1 MKIKRFLDLTHKA
14 WTYFLE
20 AMEQPTVLPSVAWLI
35 MVKGVHLRELLKLNR
50 HRAWLRVA
58 GIHTVLDVGAST
70 GQFSSAIRAI
80 LPDAQIYAFEPVPE
94 CYQTLSKKMAKWE
107 RFQAFCVAIGDRTG
121 RVQFWRSEFPESS
134 SVLLMSDLH
143 KTAFPWT
150 AKATPLTVEMHTL
163 DNYLDKLTLTPSV
176 LLKIDVQGYEYK
188 VLQGSSQLL
197 KQVDYVL
204 VEVSFKNLY
213 EGQTSFHTVYKFLFA
228 QGFEYRGQMEQ
239 LPSPLD
245 GTILQADVLFVRKVS
260 K

>member
-1 MKIKRFLDLTHKA
+1 MGVKRFLDLTHKV

-20 AMEQPTVLPSVAWLI
+20 AMEQPVVFPSVLWLTI
-35 MVKGVHLRELLKLNR
+35 VKGVHIRELLKLNR
-50 HRAWLRVA
+50 HRTWLRVA
-58 GIHTVLDVGAST
+58 GIRTVLDVGAST

-80 LPDAQIYAFEPVPE
+80 LPNAQIYAFEPLPD
-94 CYQTLSKKMAKWE
+94 CYQTLFKKMAKWE

-121 RVQFWRSEFPESS
+121 TVQFWRSKFPEASS
-134 SVLLMSDLH
+134 ILLMSGLH

-150 AKATPLTVEMHTL
+150 AKTAPLTIEMHTL

-176 LLKIDVQGYEYK
+176 LLKIDVQGYEHK
-188 VLQGSSQLL
+188 VLQGGSQLL

-213 EGQTSFHTVYKFLFA
+213 EGQASFHTIYEFLFA
-228 QGFEYRGQMEQ
+228 QGFEYGGQMEQ

-245 GTILQADVLFVRKVS
+245 DTILQADILFVRKL
-260 K
+260 